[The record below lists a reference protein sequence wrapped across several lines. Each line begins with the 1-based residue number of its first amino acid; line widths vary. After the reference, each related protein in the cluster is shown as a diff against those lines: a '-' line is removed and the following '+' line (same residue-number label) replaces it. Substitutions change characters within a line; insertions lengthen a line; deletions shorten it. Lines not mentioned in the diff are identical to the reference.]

1 MFGSFP
7 EFLRERAT
15 TLLEKVEAYDVAHE
29 TTDEG
34 RRRYWFGLNTQRL
47 VDLQKRNPLV
57 EVLVRE
63 VLLVAPPHII
73 NRSDPLRW
81 TVLDTPVGLMLN
93 TIYAPSRTANFTLV
107 DIILSKELKKD
118 AIKHAVRHQTFMIV
132 PWTWPKKNPTD
143 PLRFPEKE

>member
-7 EFLRERAT
+7 EFLRERST

-29 TTDEG
+29 TTDDG

-57 EVLVRE
+57 EELVRE
-63 VLLVAPPHII
+63 VMLAAPAHLL

-107 DIILSKELKKD
+107 DIILREALKEEAL
-118 AIKHAVRHQTFMIV
+118 AYAVHNKTFMIV
-132 PWTWPKKNPTD
+132 PPSSFPTNPTGA
-143 PLRFPEKE
+143 LRFPEEE